1 MKFGLKGVQ
10 ACVAIIKFISS
21 LLSKASKNKMP
32 NVIHNV
38 HVCAT
43 VFFLQTL
50 DVRMMKYIFQQ
61 PTHVTE

>member
-1 MKFGLKGVQ
+1 MKFGLKGVK

-21 LLSKASKNKMP
+21 LLSEASKNKMP

-43 VFFLQTL
+43 VFF
-50 DVRMMKYIFQQ
+50 
-61 PTHVTE
+61 